1 MSALMPK
8 EFPLPTRFLVV
19 TAISVLLVVI
29 GCSGGNSEQ
38 EDQSGK
44 METPP
49 ATATVELD
57 VDESQQESQEITDP
71 TSTVAEIT
79 LDDSVEPERVSNT
92 PSIETPTPAQET
104 LIQENST
111 PTPVVATDT
120 TEPLIRSQDEIGYVG
135 SWIGNPVQLGDS
147 HVVDIFNLRILE
159 AERGWEPQ
167 DDCCPDGLPPTLLM
181 SDGGETLTGYDA
193 ETSAKEVDRG
203 STGALR
209 FDGEVEYVRI
219 RFEVANVGNPETTS
233 TFDTGHLMLADD
245 QRRVFDSWFF
255 PDVPMSMESTGQAF
269 TDWSSLAAY
278 DRSTREAEVS
288 GGAVEEVMAWLVPK
302 DASGLTL
309 VYFTDWGSRAGFF
322 SLDDSGGPSQIDAP
336 QPLWVEAA
344 IGPHETWMSRPA
356 DMGVAAWYADNVLV
370 RVADVATTPSP
381 CRDYWEPI
389 DGYECLHLD
398 LEVVFVR
405 PSDLDRYFDNDE
417 IVFVI
422 DAETFGES
430 HQFEDGGFVPIS
442 PEFDSPLDLAEM
454 NGRGY
459 AKVSYYASVPQDW
472 ETGVAIYNPTLWDS
486 YVYLALGELSKH
498 GRQMSEL
505 LAEVGATVSP
515 RLEVSDQGRAIRVS
529 RYSRQWLRRLRR
541 RRNHGAHGVRPLAC
555 ALNTSSGNQ
564 PKRRKTLVLGA
575 ILALSATQIGPA
587 APGYFDYAESPA
599 AFCGNAFPASSKQL
613 VLVLLA
619 ATASYACLFGG
630 QGAFGATPATAMQMG
645 ETLFIYWGED
655 APVSMSDFDGPEGFC
670 GWLFDE
676 NNQDLADLLEATESS
691 FLGQ

>member
-29 GCSGGNSEQ
+29 GCSSGNSEQ

-104 LIQENST
+104 LIQETST
-111 PTPVVATDT
+111 PTPVIATDT
-120 TEPLIRSQDEIGYVG
+120 PEPLIEPQDEIGYVG

-322 SLDDSGGPSQIDAP
+322 SLEDSEHPSRIESP
-336 QPLWVEAA
+336 PKPLWVEDA
-344 IGPHETWMSRPA
+344 IGAHETWMSRPA
-356 DMGVAAWYADNVLV
+356 DKGVAAWYADNVLV

-398 LEVVFVR
+398 LEVVFAK
-405 PSDLDRYFDNDE
+405 PSDLNEYFDNDE

-422 DAETFGES
+422 DAEAFGES

-459 AKVSYYASVPQDW
+459 TKVRYYASIPQDW

-486 YVYLALGELSKH
+486 YVYLALGDVETWTD
-498 GRQMSEL
+498 SEL
-505 LAEVGATVSP
+505 LVEVGATVTAVGGIDKVG
-515 RLEVSDQGRAIRVS
+515 LFEYLDTVGNGLDDFGEDEITA
-529 RYSRQWLRRLRR
+529 LT
-541 RRNHGAHGVRPLAC
+541 GTALAC
-555 ALNTSSGNQ
+555 AEYVTQSTETTE
-564 PKRRKTLVLGA
+564 TLVLGA

-630 QGAFGATPATAMQMG
+630 QGAFGVTPATAMQMG

-655 APVSMSDFDGPEGFC
+655 APASMSDFDGPEGFC

>member
-1 MSALMPK
+1 
-8 EFPLPTRFLVV
+8 
-19 TAISVLLVVI
+19 
-29 GCSGGNSEQ
+29 
-38 EDQSGK
+38 
-44 METPP
+44 
-49 ATATVELD
+49 
-57 VDESQQESQEITDP
+57 
-71 TSTVAEIT
+71 
-79 LDDSVEPERVSNT
+79 
-92 PSIETPTPAQET
+92 
-104 LIQENST
+104 
-111 PTPVVATDT
+111 
-120 TEPLIRSQDEIGYVG
+120 
-135 SWIGNPVQLGDS
+135 
-147 HVVDIFNLRILE
+147 
-159 AERGWEPQ
+159 
-167 DDCCPDGLPPTLLM
+167 
-181 SDGGETLTGYDA
+181 
-193 ETSAKEVDRG
+193 
-203 STGALR
+203 
-209 FDGEVEYVRI
+209 
-219 RFEVANVGNPETTS
+219 
-233 TFDTGHLMLADD
+233 MLADD

-486 YVYLALGELSKH
+486 YVYLALGDVETWTD
-498 GRQMSEL
+498 SEL
-505 LAEVGATVSP
+505 LVEVGATVTAVGGIDKVG
-515 RLEVSDQGRAIRVS
+515 LFEYLDTVGNGLDDFGEDEITA
-529 RYSRQWLRRLRR
+529 LT
-541 RRNHGAHGVRPLAC
+541 GTALAC
-555 ALNTSSGNQ
+555 AEYVTQSTETTE
-564 PKRRKTLVLGA
+564 TLVLGA

-655 APVSMSDFDGPEGFC
+655 APVSMSDFDGPEEFC

-676 NNQDLADLLEATESS
+676 NNQDLVDLLEATESS